1 MPQAFFEPTEHP
13 DRFVATG
20 HCAGS
25 WSPTLQHAGPP
36 SALLVRA
43 IEGVDPSI
51 AGPAQLSRFA
61 VDILGPVP
69 IGPVEVT
76 ARVVRPGRTVE
87 LVEAHLVADG
97 RPAMVARAWRMRRT
111 DVALPVPAGPVPVK
125 EELPGFPQGDVV
137 LPAVPDGDMRG
148 TYRLAM
154 WNTGYAD
161 AVDWRFVTGGTE
173 GGSPVAV
180 WARPRFA
187 LVAGEVAT
195 PLSRLLLL
203 ADTGNGLSRLLDVD
217 TWWFINTELT
227 VHLHREPAGDWFLL
241 AARSIVE
248 PTGRGMTETELF
260 DRDGRVGRAAQAL
273 VVGPR

>member
-1 MPQAFFEPTEHP
+1 M
-13 DRFVATG
+13 RGGATG
-20 HCAGS
+20 SSEALGAPR
-25 WSPTLQHAGPP
+25 WSKPPGPP
-36 SALLVRA
+36 SSHWGPHIAIAARQSETHQELSGVESAPPDAHLRGPYPHALL
-43 IEGVDPSI
+43 
-51 AGPAQLSRFA
+51 
-61 VDILGPVP
+61 
-69 IGPVEVT
+69 
-76 ARVVRPGRTVE
+76 
-87 LVEAHLVADG
+87 
-97 RPAMVARAWRMRRT
+97 
-111 DVALPVPAGPVPVK
+111 
-125 EELPGFPQGDVV
+125 
-137 LPAVPDGDMRG
+137 
-148 TYRLAM
+148 
-154 WNTGYAD
+154 NTGFAD
-161 AVDWRFVTGGTE
+161 AHAWRFVTGGTE

-187 LVAGEVAT
+187 LVAGEGAT

-203 ADTGNGLSRLLDVD
+203 ADAGNGLSRLLDVD